1 MNATE
6 ALIVSIQKPSEDSAW
21 RLVMLLNGELL
32 TATSIGTNGQ
42 TPAGPRLR
50 QVLSHLEPHIKG
62 YPFEYGMS
70 MIPDGTKRLAMVRYI
85 GEQMGLVE
93 VTARTLNTI
102 LRSKVTPREFSVD
115 EVIPFSEGFTGEGF
129 VSTPQA
135 PVMGLM
141 SLVNDGGGGGGA
153 SAPEEETITTGP
165 EQFIVYGEVKKV
177 VDGDTADIEILALHE
192 RMRGKMVGK
201 YFMDVGE
208 EITVRFLGIDS
219 PETKKDYDGG
229 YGAKENSELAAMWD
243 VTVDVVFDVAEEAKH
258 TTMNMITPGTSKAF
272 VIIALQYNKK
282 TNKALADSGNGQRPL
297 GTLYQVSTKIKDV
310 DKFLAEMTKPNSKGK
325 NINKTLLGKRYSKDA
340 RLPLFQ
346 HDLFNAPNQTDN
358 GINTGGWGAEVG
370 YTEPVTK
377 DYKEPSDVDN
387 TSPNK
392 EKDSLD
398 ENMFAMRYEEQ
409 VSNALDFV
417 VPNDDRVLEGK
428 IYSKSVKLSD
438 DENALEEPFDYIH
451 KVRIGDVLLDVP
463 PLSISMARMGNIEK
477 IKTLRTQSSMMKG
490 VGSAN
495 TTLTLDLYF
504 HGMDDINGR
513 QEEAYEIDGVK
524 YYYHM
529 DGLRTLIAQFKKAP
543 FLPID
548 NHYINTTL
556 NIHNV
561 ALHNLKIETVED
573 FPESLKA
580 TLTLSKFEVEAFML
594 PEPSLSSVMNYPL
607 FRWYYQQA
615 MQPIREDELPGRVYL
630 EPINRVSNDFQFFVA
645 DENKLSF
652 RQDAISKVNK
662 MTPPDEYREQA
673 KKKTSEAGK
682 RMEDGKRSQKILGQY
697 KRYTEVI
704 KNRGTLF
711 GINQVINP
719 NGSGWSKEAFDTI
732 YEGSTP
738 NWEKGVQNS
747 FFVSKEYFEW
757 SKFMEH
763 FEKMPSFMEAWEK
776 EGKEAEGVFMMAFGD
791 SENYKKFDSRYVL
804 YKDGAPFKRA
814 DGTGYLVIPST
825 LKNRKILA
833 NVTEEE
839 QNVLDE
845 INDYEERYQ
854 ALVEIVNSTEES
866 VKMVPFDI
874 PDLLPTGM
882 SVIYENQFSSM
893 QVELLDSPTLQYL
906 GGQDPYIQLMFDGT
920 EETVRAVNN
929 MMLLVERYN
938 RQYRQ
943 GIVSGFMDVENSILR
958 LMGVKSVMPENI
970 SIDTVPGSPGRF
982 QIMMT
987 LCGFNRTQRRLE
999 RLQGVSAVMGDT
1011 KLNDRYVKNYSK
1023 EKDFAVLEYRMRSME
1038 VYPDLELPTFDELND
1053 VLKNDILKTGI
1064 KEYKNNQKQYFV
1076 DPDFY
1081 INSSNTLQQFIK
1093 EEIEDKTGFS
1103 VITYDNTGA
1112 KEGTTTKSKGFLDS
1126 ELSSDFNSA
1135 FSITDKTVEM
1145 VPSDLTWKDKDEKK
1159 GNKKEKGENSL
1170 AKMAN
1175 VELTGDVAD
1184 YVKEDGK
1191 SKAPYHTPPSYEK
1204 WKKYSGNSKKSK
1216 KEYEDWA
1223 KSNKKN
1229 PSEADIWFYVM
1240 KKIVNVFGKGMLKM
1254 TKLDEEVIIQQVSG
1268 TRNSDWLEGSI
1279 LNSPDVQMKYFYASS
1294 GKISK
1299 KGNFHYVN
1307 FGDDESFNGSVNKLY
1322 ESIMDWDKFDL
1333 DWKKMKKVDSPN
1345 GEKNADLDN
1354 VTNLLNSTRWT
1365 REDGL
1370 QPIEGK
1376 DEWGVV
1382 KIPIH
1387 RLSGI
1392 IKAIMLLHSRWEVFN
1407 PAGKPVLSQGWRAG
1421 LMGYPL
1427 DIVKDKDQA
1436 ERLFYDW
1443 KYNVDQSL
1451 ALLHKHYIK
1460 ASKQNDLRFKS
1471 RNLEWMVWQYGVAGQ
1486 DKEVLPK
1493 KEKSSEEKSVTPRRL
1508 APGNG
1513 YVNNVMS
1520 QWRKAYATT
1529 TPEGAP
1535 GIYAG
1540 GISTLIPEVFA
1551 KYAGMEGSLLKAFEG
1566 DKKSMI
1572 DLMINDLYYPLNIYK
1587 MQKSNDSLVDK
1598 YDDAKM
1604 KKKKQEAR
1612 NQLQGMPAQK
1622 VQVAFFNHLG
1632 ELKSKMEEVDKESLW
1647 EWGAWAAGG
1656 VLAVIGGALLGGPLG
1671 AAIALGVFAIGA
1683 GTAGV
1688 LDMATNSF
1696 SSRTNEVVD
1705 AYTDMT
1711 EQGDANANN
1720 RLVNRLSPEETHLQM
1735 YTDMIE
1741 YDKQGRLLR
1750 AFPTFQM
1757 FIVDEGKWMAN
1768 YKMWDNLYGFNAIQS
1783 IDIYRSRKIAADTA
1797 TITMTNMYS
1806 NLNGRRTDIMNDKA
1820 KMPSFFS
1827 NITWSQ
1833 FLLGRPSEDYVQA
1846 RKELYKSM
1854 YLQTGARIHLR
1865 MGYGSNVLNLPTVF
1879 NGTITEMDT
1888 SELVTLVCQGDGLE
1902 LSNMIS
1908 GDPDDNNKSFLRVM
1922 EPSETIGRL
1931 LTSKGGW
1938 LRDLIS
1944 AQTDGEFYKDNPL
1957 GIAHFGAPIESPS
1970 GNFIPFNRDYGE
1982 AAQNIYSSN
1991 GIGNFDQWKNEKG
2004 ENVNMW
2010 DVLTD
2015 FETFSSTNI
2024 FKFAQPGD
2032 EDNIIV
2038 KYYNNTVWD
2047 ILQTFAYCSSD
2058 YIAAV
2063 MPFEM
2068 RSTVFFGKPHWGV
2081 AYRYDS
2087 TYEFDS
2093 ATGEWTRKYDSE
2105 HRKPYMQ
2112 MHLYNSHHN
2121 IISNNIKASEEGVYT
2136 NVIVSY
2142 DGHVTPVVQA
2152 DNDIRIDKQ
2161 KTIVVE
2167 ADIVGRF
2174 PGDPTGTLEKWT
2186 SEGQALKY
2194 GHSAVRDYMKDMY
2207 KGHLLV
2213 IGDPTVKPHDAM
2225 YMNDSMVDM
2234 SGITLVK
2241 SVTHHFS
2248 VDTGFVTSIEP
2259 DAYVT
2264 NWDMEM
2270 LHHGKM
2276 GSAFGAKVAIATSA
2290 MASTWITKKVVQR
2303 SGVYKWLMDENGKG
2317 KPFVKEQISRFHTQ
2331 NALDKMLEGKDM
2343 PDDLKDLAKKLRNAK
2358 TKAEVDTHY
2367 DDIKKALDKRLETL
2381 KATGDADVEVS
2392 KLRSEVKSLKKM
2404 VRIARTG
2411 KGAAKAASVAKAG
2424 LSVVKAGSIVNPI
2437 SLLATAAFTVAT
2449 ETLFEM
2455 WRRKKQQTQ
2464 CVTIFPLQYRGGEL
2478 VAGINGH
2485 QGAVYG
2491 DVPSKADKFW
2501 NASFGDDEKE
2511 DTWYEYISATMNF
2524 LAGDSKEVEQK
2535 NAYEE

>member
-6 ALIVSIQKPSEDSAW
+6 ALIVSIQKPAETSPW
-21 RLVMLLNGELL
+21 RVVMLLNGELL

-50 QVLSHLEPHIKG
+50 QVIRHLEKHVKG

-70 MIPDGTKRLAMVRYI
+70 MIADGTNRLAAVKYVGENMGMVELTTKTQNFINRS
-85 GEQMGLVE
+85 
-93 VTARTLNTI
+93 TI
-102 LRSKVTPREFSVD
+102 RPRDFSVD
-115 EVIPFSEGFTGEGF
+115 ETIAFSDGFTGDDF
-129 VSTPQA
+129 VSEKEAPQM
-135 PVMGLM
+135 MGLM
-141 SLVNDGGGGGGA
+141 AMAVEDGGGA
-153 SAPEEETITTGP
+153 SISEDGETITTGP
-165 EQFIVYGEVKKV
+165 EQFIMYGEVKKV
-177 VDGDTADIEILALHE
+177 VDGDTADIEILALHK
-192 RMRGKMVGK
+192 RMQGKMVGK
-201 YFMDVGE
+201 HYMEIGE
-208 EITVRFLGIDS
+208 TVPVRFLGIDS

-229 YGAKENSELAAMWD
+229 YGARQNAELAVLWGT
-243 VTVDVVFDVAEEAKH
+243 TVNVIYDIADEAKH
-258 TTMNMITPGTSKAF
+258 ATYEMIKPGTSKAY
-272 VIIALQYNKK
+272 VIVALQYDKK
-282 TNKALADSGNGQRPL
+282 TNKALADNGSGQRPL
-297 GTLYQVSTKIKDV
+297 GTLYRVESKIKDV
-310 DKFLAEMTKPNSKGK
+310 TKFLQEMQKPNSKGK
-325 NINKTLLGKRYSKDA
+325 NINKTLLAKRYSKDSKF
-340 RLPLFQ
+340 PLFQ
-346 HDLFNAPNQTDN
+346 NDTFNAPRETNV
-358 GINTGGWGAEVG
+358 GINVDGWGAEVG
-370 YTEPVTK
+370 Y
-377 DYKEPSDVDN
+377 KEPITKGYNEPTDVDN
-387 TSPNK
+387 TAPDK
-392 EKDSLD
+392 EKDSID
-398 ENMFAMRYEEQ
+398 DNMFAMKYEEPI
-409 VSNALDFV
+409 SNALDFV
-417 VPNDDRVLEGK
+417 KPNDDRVLQGK
-428 IYSKSVKLSD
+428 IYSKSIKLTDAEDS
-438 DENALEEPFDYIH
+438 LEEPFDYIH
-451 KVRIGDVLLDVP
+451 KVRIGDVMLNVP
-463 PLSISMARMGNIEK
+463 PLSIKMARMGNIEK

-495 TTLTLDLYF
+495 TTLQMELYF
-504 HGMDDINGR
+504 HGLEDINGKK
-513 QEEAYEIDGVK
+513 EKAYNIKGEQF
-524 YYYHM
+524 YYYM

-561 ALHNLKIETVED
+561 ALHSLSVETVEG
-573 FPESLKA
+573 FPESLKVN
-580 TLTLSKFEVEAFML
+580 LTLSKFEVEAFML

-607 FRWYYQQA
+607 FRWYYQKA
-615 MQPIREDELPGRVYL
+615 LQPIQEGEIPDRLYL
-630 EPINRVSNDFQFFVA
+630 NPLERVSNDFSFSVA
-645 DENKLSF
+645 DEDKLAF

-673 KKKTSEAGK
+673 KKKTSDSGK
-682 RMEDGKRSQKILGQY
+682 RLEDGKRSAKILAQY
-697 KRYTEVI
+697 KRYLDVMKTKETFL
-704 KNRGTLF
+704 KQQL
-711 GINQVINP
+711 QINP
-719 NGSGWSKEAFDTI
+719 NGSGWEKESANTI
-732 YEGSTP
+732 YEGSFP
-738 NWEKGVQNS
+738 NWERDVQNS
-747 FFVSKEYFEW
+747 FFLPKGYYQWKVLTK
-757 SKFMEH
+757 H
-763 FEKMPSFMEAWEK
+763 FEGMPSFMEAWNE
-776 EGKEAEGVFMMAFGD
+776 EGPNVDGVFMIAYGD
-791 SENYKKFDSRYVL
+791 NENYKKFDSRYIL
-804 YKDGAPFKRA
+804 YKNGAPFKRS
-814 DGTGYLVIPST
+814 DGTLYLVIPAT
-825 LKNRKILA
+825 QKNIKILE
-833 NVTEEE
+833 NVTKEKE
-839 QNVLDE
+839 NVENE
-845 INDYEERYQ
+845 IQDYEERYD
-854 ALVEIVNSTEES
+854 ALVQVVNSTEES
-866 VKMVPFDI
+866 VKMLPYKI
-874 PDLLPTGM
+874 PNLLPTGM
-882 SVIYENQFSSM
+882 TIGYENQFSSM

-906 GGQDPYIQLMFDGT
+906 GGQDPYIQLMFEGT
-920 EETVRAVNN
+920 EETVLAVNN
-929 MMLLVERYN
+929 MMILVERYN

-943 GIVSGFMDVENSILR
+943 GIVAGFMDIDNSVLR
-958 LMGVKSVMPENI
+958 LMGVQSVMPENVT
-970 SIDTVPGSPGRF
+970 IDTVPGFPGRF

-1011 KLNDRYVKNYSK
+1011 SLEDRYVKNYSK

-1038 VYPDLELPTFDELND
+1038 VYPDLELPTFDELNE
-1053 VLKNDILKTGI
+1053 VLDQDILGTGI
-1064 KEYKNNQKQYFV
+1064 KEYPNHQKQYFV

-1103 VITYDNTGA
+1103 VVTYDNSGA
-1112 KEGTTTKSKGFLDS
+1112 SEATTTKSKGFIDS
-1126 ELSSDFNSA
+1126 ELSGDFNTA
-1135 FSITDKTVEM
+1135 FGIVDKTVEM
-1145 VPSDLTWKDKDEKK
+1145 VPSDLTWKNEKEK
-1159 GNKKEKGENSL
+1159 SNKKSKDSSSPS
-1170 AKMAN
+1170 KMEG
-1175 VELTGDVAD
+1175 VELEGDIKD
-1184 YVKEDGK
+1184 YVTVDGK
-1191 SKAPYHTPPSYEK
+1191 SKSPFHEAPEFEK
-1204 WKKYSGNSKKSK
+1204 WKKYNGNSKKSK
-1216 KEYEDWA
+1216 KDYEAWK
-1223 KSNKKN
+1223 KSNRKN
-1229 PSEADIWFYVM
+1229 PSESDIWFYVM
-1240 KKIVNVFGKGMLKM
+1240 KKIVTVFGKSNLKM
-1254 TKLDEEVIIQQVSG
+1254 TKLDDEVIVQQVSG
-1268 TRNSDWLEGSI
+1268 TRNSDWLDGSVW
-1279 LNSPDVQMKYFYASS
+1279 NSPDIQMKYFYASS
-1294 GKISK
+1294 GKIST

-1307 FGDDESFNGSVNKLY
+1307 FGDDESFNGSINKLY
-1322 ESIMDWDKFDL
+1322 ENIEEWDAFDL
-1333 DWKKMKKVDSPN
+1333 KWKKMPKSDTPN
-1345 GEKNADLDN
+1345 GEKNTDLDN
-1354 VTNLLNSTRWT
+1354 VTNLLNGTRWSK
-1365 REDGL
+1365 EGGL

-1382 KIPIH
+1382 KMPIH

-1392 IKAIMLLHSRWEVFN
+1392 IKAIMLFHSRWEQFD
-1407 PAGKPVLSQGWRAG
+1407 ASGKPVLSQGWRAG

-1427 DIVKDKDQA
+1427 DIVKDKAEA

-1443 KYNVDQSL
+1443 KYNIDKAI

-1460 ASKQNDLRFKS
+1460 ASKQDDLRFKS
-1471 RNLEWMVWQYGVAGQ
+1471 RNMEWMVWQYGVPGQ
-1486 DKEVLPK
+1486 DKDVLPLK
-1493 KEKSSEEKSVTPRRL
+1493 KKSSQEKSVTPRRF
-1508 APGNG
+1508 APGSG

-1520 QWRKAYATT
+1520 QWRKAYAVTT
-1529 TPEGAP
+1529 ADGAP

-1551 KYAGMEGSLLKAFEG
+1551 KYAGMEGNLLKAFQGE
-1566 DKKSMI
+1566 KAAIIS
-1572 DLMINDLYYPLNIYK
+1572 LLTQDLYFPLEAYK
-1587 MQKSNDSLVDK
+1587 VDKNSDSLVPKHDET
-1598 YDDAKM
+1598 KM
-1604 KKKKQEAR
+1604 KEKLNAAKA
-1612 NQLQGMPAQK
+1612 QLEKMDADK
-1622 VQVAFFNHLG
+1622 VQIAFFNHLG
-1632 ELKSKMEEVDKESLW
+1632 NLKTMMEEADKESMG
-1647 EWGAWAAGG
+1647 EWIAWAGTG
-1656 VLAVIGGALLGGPLG
+1656 VLAVLGGALLGGPLG

-1688 LDMATNSF
+1688 LDMATNNF
-1696 SSRTNEVVD
+1696 SSRTNEIVD
-1705 AYTDMT
+1705 AYSDMV
-1711 EQGDANANN
+1711 EQGDINANN
-1720 RLVNRLSPEETHLQM
+1720 RLVNRLSPEETHLGM
-1735 YTDMIE
+1735 YKDMLD
-1741 YDKQGRLLR
+1741 YDKQGRLVR

-1783 IDIYRSRKIAADTA
+1783 IDVYRSRKIAADTA

-1806 NLNGRRTDIMNDKA
+1806 NLNGRRTDIMNEKA
-1820 KMPSFFS
+1820 KIPAIFS

-1833 FLLGRPSEDYVQA
+1833 FILGKPSEEYIQA
-1846 RKELYKSM
+1846 RKDLYKSM

-1865 MGYGSNVLNLPTVF
+1865 MGYGSNVLMLPTIF

-1888 SELVTLVCQGDGLE
+1888 SELVTLMCQGDGIE

-1908 GDPDDNNKSFLRVM
+1908 GDPDDNNKNFLRVM

-1938 LRDLIS
+1938 LRDLVS
-1944 AQTDGEFYKDNPL
+1944 AQTDGQFYKDNPL
-1957 GIAHFGAPIESPS
+1957 GVAHFGAPVEPPA
-1970 GNFIPFNRDYGE
+1970 GNFVPFNREYGE

-1991 GIGNFDQWKNEKG
+1991 GVGNFDQWKNEKG

-2047 ILQTFAYCSSD
+2047 IIQTFAYCSSD

-2087 TYEFDS
+2087 TYTHDE

-2121 IISNNIKASEEGVYT
+2121 IVSNNIKASEEGMYT

-2234 SGITLVK
+2234 SGVTLVK

-2270 LHHGKM
+2270 IHHGKM
-2276 GSAFGAKVAIATSA
+2276 ASAFGTKIAIATSA
-2290 MASTWITKKVVQR
+2290 FAMTWLTKKAVQR
-2303 SGVYKWLMDENGKG
+2303 SGVYKWLLNDEGKG
-2317 KPFVKEQISRFHTQ
+2317 KPFIKEQINKFHTE
-2331 NALDKMLEGKDM
+2331 NAMRKMMEGKDL
-2343 PDDLKDLAKKLRNAK
+2343 PDDLKNMANRLKASK
-2358 TKAEVDTHY
+2358 TKADLGISY
-2367 DDIKKALDKRLETL
+2367 DEIRKALDGRLETL
-2381 KATGDADVEVS
+2381 KAAGDADLEVT
-2392 KLRSEVKSLKKM
+2392 KLRSEVKALRQM

-2411 KGAAKAASVAKAG
+2411 QAAGKGAQVAKLG
-2424 LSVVKAGSIVNPI
+2424 LSVVKGGMMANPI
-2437 SLLATAAFTVAT
+2437 TFLATAAFTVAT

-2501 NASFGDDEKE
+2501 NASFGDDEQE
-2511 DTWYEYISATMNF
+2511 DTWYEYISASMNF
-2524 LAGDSKEVEQK
+2524 LAGDSKEVTQK
-2535 NAYEE
+2535 NEYQE